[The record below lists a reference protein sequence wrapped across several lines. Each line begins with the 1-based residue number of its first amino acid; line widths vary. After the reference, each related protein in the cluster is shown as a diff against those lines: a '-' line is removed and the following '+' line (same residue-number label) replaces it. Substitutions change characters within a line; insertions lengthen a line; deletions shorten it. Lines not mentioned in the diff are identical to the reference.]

1 MQMPEAI
8 KGKCLLCSDLL
19 SPWHFL
25 AGGSIRIYL
34 ALLFVPALMLPL
46 LYFVP

>member
-8 KGKCLLCSDLL
+8 KEKFLLCSDLL
-19 SPWHFL
+19 NPWHFL

-34 ALLFVPALMLPL
+34 ALFFIPALMLPL
-46 LYFVP
+46 LYLVP